1 MQILSGVAKNYP
13 ESRLTVLAALAKCD
27 SEEIKLMENDYA
39 ALVSHLCP
47 QRPGGDLEH
56 YQFAYGINASRAG
69 LSEGFDLVVPIRAVK
84 SG

>member
-1 MQILSGVAKNYP
+1 
-13 ESRLTVLAALAKCD
+13 
-27 SEEIKLMENDYA
+27 MENDYA